1 MTLREMFKKVETYNE
16 IANLMHTDKAVI
28 EFSEGIV
35 THEKFD
41 SYKEMSKFI
50 KREYIKEV
58 ADKILKADWELDG
71 EIEFSWTDAFGTTW
85 EYTCGAYLVT
95 A

>member
-16 IANLMHTDKAVI
+16 IASLMHTTKAVI

-50 KREYIKEV
+50 KREYFKEV
-58 ADKILKADWELDG
+58 AEKILKADWELDG
-71 EIEFSWTDAFGTTW
+71 DIKFSWTDAFGTTW